1 MQFSN
6 EALLMESIKKC
17 GALYKIA
24 GQGATD
30 WLIAFTTQYGFLP

>member
-17 GALYKIA
+17 GAVGVNKLLTTA
-24 GQGATD
+24 GGTSTD
-30 WLIAFTTQYGFLP
+30 AA